1 VALLR
6 SGHLQDVD
14 AENVAEELEGWL
26 RLTSRRDFPKAC
38 PYDWKDILE
47 RPFEFDS
54 VK

>member
-14 AENVAEELEGWL
+14 AENVAEELKGWL
-26 RLTSRRDFPKAC
+26 RLSPRDFPKAC
-38 PYDWKDILE
+38 PYDWTDILE